1 MRGVRT
7 AKYLSLTA
15 GLAGLLLFSLHG
27 GHQDQAR
34 SLLQTFCG
42 KIQIQIIPDS
52 MRTLFCWTA

>member
-34 SLLQTFCG
+34 SLLQTFSG
-42 KIQIQIIPDS
+42 NIQIIPGS
-52 MRTLFCWTA
+52 MRTPFFV